1 MRTIELGVTIA
12 DAAGDEKATTIFS
25 APLVRDPRCPDC
37 GREGRY
43 RDTVVRPLTDLPVFG
58 HPMALR
64 VVVPR
69 SRCTTID
76 CGRTV
81 FNQDRGKLVAAQAWT
96 TRRCARYVLRR
107 LMIDRSAV
115 SAIAVE
121 FGVSWPPWAQS
132 RCARPPTWSRSQRRI
147 GWSG

>member
-1 MRTIELGVTIA
+1 MPALWARG
-12 DAAGDEKATTIFS
+12 
-25 APLVRDPRCPDC
+25 PLPHTAVRL
-37 GREGRY
+37 
-43 RDTVVRPLTDLPVFG
+43 LTDLPVLG
-58 HPMALR
+58 YPLVLR

-81 FNQDRGKLVAAQAWT
+81 FNQDRGKLAAAQAWT

-107 LMIDRSAV
+107 LMIDRTAV